1 MLDGTQEDLP
11 ESKWNLNLIQNNDI
25 YIDIIKDKNYGKEE
39 IIDKVIIDNFKIEDE
54 QKKGEIKI
62 YRPDSQNLSFTN
74 KEEYKIEN
82 EIEYK
87 GSEKSDLNNLEI
99 ANQGGLIILRF
110 VNQDLGNYKTDE
122 DEIIHDGTLLGKIG
136 LTNEDVQFK
145 VSFDISIELNSGKKY
160 KASVNIEMPIGNLI
174 GEGTTNTQING
185 NDIVFKRY

>member
-1 MLDGTQEDLP
+1 MLDGIQEDLP

-25 YIDIIKDKNYGKEE
+25 YIDIIKDKNYGKQE

-54 QKKGEIKI
+54 PEKGEIKI

-122 DEIIHDGTLLGKIG
+122 DEIIHDGTLLNKIG
-136 LTNEDVQFK
+136 LTNEEIQFK
-145 VSFDISIELNSGKKY
+145 VSFDISIELTSGKKY
-160 KASVNIEMPIGNLI
+160 KANVNIEMPIGNLI